1 MFLFG
6 VFQDSDRIALTDFDC
21 RNQRDTFN
29 KVTSSELSY
38 YETESDVNDSDDL
51 KNPTSVGS
59 TEEQQSI
66 SDGLVFE
73 GKSELTLEMNTRT
86 RVPRTRLGLATTS

>member
-1 MFLFG
+1 M
-6 VFQDSDRIALTDFDC
+6 
-21 RNQRDTFN
+21 
-29 KVTSSELSY
+29 
-38 YETESDVNDSDDL
+38 NDSDDL

-73 GKSELTLEMNTRT
+73 GKSELTLELNTRT